1 MTDYSYQLYSSRNHG
16 PLPETLK
23 MLSRLG
29 YKQVEGYGALYADAA
44 KVAELMDH
52 LAGSGLSMP
61 TGHFSLDM
69 VRDRPDEVVKIA
81 EAFDIDAVIVPA
93 VANERR
99 KTDAAGWRALGK
111 ELAAAGEPIWKAGR
125 KFGWHNHAFEF
136 VVTSTGEVPLDLILE
151 ADPRLVLELDVAWL
165 VRGNQD
171 PLIWIEKYKDRL
183 IAAHVKDIAP
193 FGEKIDED
201 GWADL
206 GDGTLDWAAYM
217 AALKGTKAKYF
228 VMEHD
233 NPKDPER
240 FARRSIAAAQQ
251 L

>member
-1 MTDYSYQLYSSRNHG
+1 MTDFSYQLYSSRNFP
-16 PLPETLK
+16 PLADTLR
-23 MLSRLG
+23 MIADLG
-29 YKQVEGYGALYADAA
+29 YTQVEGYGALFADAA
-44 KVAELMDH
+44 KVAELQAN
-52 LAGSGLSMP
+52 LAASGLTMP

-69 VRDRPDEVVKIA
+69 VRDNPGEVLKIA
-81 EAFDIDAVIVPA
+81 EAFDIDAIIVPA
-93 VANERR
+93 VAPERR

-111 ELAAAGEPIWKAGR
+111 ELAAAGEPFWDAGR

-136 VVTSTGEVPLDLILE
+136 VITSTGEVPLDLIM
-151 ADPRLVLELDVAWL
+151 AGDPRLVLELDVAWII
-165 VRGNQD
+165 RGNQD